1 MQDLL
6 MNIDNKK
13 SVLGSTDKNTSK
25 PSHGAIPP
33 KDVLLIAV
41 IQSRLSNRDKKL
53 SAHTRT
59 QQWELRSQSRRSARA
74 KRAVRSVARERPKFC
89 WMANP
94 IKLKG
99 AICCGGGV
107 FLNALWL
114 KWLAYL
120 SVKIRAVGANER
132 RPCVVPR
139 AALARSLLN

>member
-1 MQDLL
+1 MERFR
-6 MNIDNKK
+6 
-13 SVLGSTDKNTSK
+13 
-25 PSHGAIPP
+25 P
-33 KDVLLIAV
+33 KGVLLILLV
-41 IQSRLSNRDKKL
+41 QSRLRATGTKS
-53 SAHTRT
+53 SAPTHAHTASVRT
-59 QQWELRSQSRRSARA
+59 VRSQPARQEQ
-74 KRAVRSVARERPKFC
+74 KELYIRSVAREQPKFC

-139 AALARSLLN
+139 AALARSLAFKLNTTNDFGHRGL